1 MNFRKSLAWWRKTGK
16 ISSGL
21 GIHFMVKHDII
32 ASEVMARDGQVFL
45 KLRDGSTHSFPVG
58 FYPRLARA
66 TPDQL
71 ASVRL
76 RVGGRALRWEDLDE
90 DIWIADAVLGL
101 YPAPCAAA

>member
-1 MNFRKSLAWWRKTGK
+1 MA
-16 ISSGL
+16 
-21 GIHFMVKHDII
+21 KHDII
-32 ASEVMARDGQVFL
+32 ASEVVARDGQVFL

-58 FYPRLARA
+58 FYPRLAQA

-76 RVGGRALRWEDLDE
+76 RVGGRALRWEELDE

-101 YPAPCAAA
+101 YPASYAAA